1 MAMRLLPLISLLA
14 ASHALSLRLNPP
26 PSLSHPLPSPTRR
39 ATPLMAAKKTK
50 PAKKRGGAGG
60 FGAKKAKAVEASA
73 GEMLRRSIALY
84 ERMEREGGRS
94 EQAAAQAEYGEEDEV
109 GEEASESLT
118 KYALTIR
125 VEGSKVC

>member
-1 MAMRLLPLISLLA
+1 
-14 ASHALSLRLNPP
+14 
-26 PSLSHPLPSPTRR
+26 
-39 ATPLMAAKKTK
+39 MAAKKTK